1 MTVAKLSLAPGVFMI
16 NEPVMFGL
24 PVVLNP
30 ILFIP
35 YVLTPLVLVSTAYF
49 ATATGLVP
57 AMYRYCALDNTHRSL
72 VGSCQHKSIAGGIL
86 AAVNLIISIVI
97 YLPFVKMAQIQEN
110 RRLKEI

>member
-1 MTVAKLSLAPGVFMI
+1 MI

-57 AMYRYCALDNTHRSL
+57 ACTVIAPWTTPPIIGGILST
-72 VGSCQHKSIAGGIL
+72 QSIAEGIL

-97 YLPFVKMAQIQEN
+97 YLPFVKMAQIQEK